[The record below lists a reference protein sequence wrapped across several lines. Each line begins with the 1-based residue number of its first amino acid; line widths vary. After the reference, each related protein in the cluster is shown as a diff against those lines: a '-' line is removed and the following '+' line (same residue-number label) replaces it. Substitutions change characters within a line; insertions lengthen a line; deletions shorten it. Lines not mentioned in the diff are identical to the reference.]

1 MNRKFFTSLSALV
14 VAFLFTTVA
23 LAQSGGVYNL
33 EWNTFDGGG
42 ATFSTGGTYS
52 LGGTAGQPEA
62 GSMSGGGYALNGGF
76 WLASTSPTAI
86 NLVSFTARVNENSVR
101 LKWVTNSER
110 DTNGYQLWRSA
121 DGADGNYNRVNADLI
136 APLQPGVDLEA
147 AHTFTETVSAGE
159 YFYRVEIVKSIETN
173 EWSDPLRVQVGAT
186 CAGKPVKPKLV
197 KPKDGV
203 TLKKRSATLKWNAA
217 SCADTYQIIV
227 RRDSNKGKIV
237 ERVSDLTTTTYTT
250 KQLRAG
256 VTYFWQARACN
267 ANGCKKSAWHS
278 FSVEP

>member
-1 MNRKFFTSLSALV
+1 MKRKLFVLFPATLLALLVTS
-14 VAFLFTTVA
+14 FA

-62 GSMSGGGYALNGGF
+62 GSMTGGAYALNGGF
-76 WLASTSPTAI
+76 WLASSSPTAI
-86 NLVSFTARVNENSVR
+86 NLVSFTARVNENDVR

-110 DTNGYQLWRSA
+110 ETNGYQLWRSA
-121 DGADGNYNRVNADLI
+121 DGADGDYLRVNADLI
-136 APLQPGVDLEA
+136 APLHPGVDLEA
-147 AHTFTETVSAGE
+147 AHTFTETVNAGE
-159 YFYRVEIVKSIETN
+159 YFYRVEIVKSTDTN
-173 EWSDPLRVQVGAT
+173 EWSDPLRVQVGDA
-186 CAGKPVKPKLV
+186 CAGKPVKPKLA

-203 TLKKRSATLKWNAA
+203 TLKKRSVTLKWNAA

-227 RRDSNKGKIV
+227 RRDSNKGNIV
-237 ERVSDLTTTTYTT
+237 ERVSDLTATAYTT

-278 FSVEP
+278 FSVKP